1 MSDGT
6 FITNGDSVES
16 EFATGCCLTQLRQHP
31 GPGLLL
37 SYRMIVTMISKTD
50 DAETIKVVTQAAML

>member
-16 EFATGCCLTQLRQHP
+16 EFTTGCCLTQLRQYP
-31 GPGLLL
+31 PGLLL
-37 SYRMIVTMISKTD
+37 SYRMIVTMISRSD